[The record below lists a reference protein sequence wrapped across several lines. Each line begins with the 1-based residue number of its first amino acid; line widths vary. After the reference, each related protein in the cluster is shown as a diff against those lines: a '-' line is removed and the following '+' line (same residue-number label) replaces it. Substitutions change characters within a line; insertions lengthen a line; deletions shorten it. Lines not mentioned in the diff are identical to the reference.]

1 MKTINWGII
10 GCGDVTERKSG
21 PAFNKVEYS
30 KLIAVMRRHAE
41 KARDYAKRH
50 NVPYWYDNAGELINH
65 KDINAI
71 YIATPPSSHLEYA
84 IKALK
89 ANKHVYLEKP
99 MTLNAIEAVQLCD
112 VVASCKSKLTIAH
125 YRRQLP
131 MFRKVKELLDS
142 RIIGDIRC
150 ADITL
155 LQPIGT
161 DMITATED
169 NWRINK
175 AIAGGGYFHDL
186 APHQLDL
193 IHYLLGDYK
202 NAHGFAVNQ
211 SKTYD
216 AEDVV
221 NGIIELENRIPCRGL
236 WSFNVA
242 EESRKDEM
250 TIYGSLG
257 EIQFSLFGNE
267 VRYTKNDIT
276 EVYYFKHPEHIQQ
289 PMINATVNYFLDKGD
304 NPCSAQEGLRV
315 MEIMDKF
322 TS

>member
-30 KLIAVMRRHAE
+30 KLFAVMRRNDL

-50 NVPYWYDNAGELINH
+50 NVPYWYDNADELINH

-99 MTLNAIEAVQLCD
+99 MTLNAIEAAQLCE

-131 MFRKVKELLDS
+131 MFLKVKELLDS
-142 RIIGDIRC
+142 GVIGDIRC

-193 IHYLLGDYK
+193 INYLLGDYK

-211 SKTYD
+211 SETYD

-242 EESRKDEM
+242 EKSRKDEM

-257 EIQFSLFGNE
+257 EIQFSLFGSE
-267 VRYTKNDIT
+267 VRYTKNNT
-276 EVYYFKHPEHIQQ
+276 TKVYNFKHPEHIQL
-289 PMINATVNYFLDKGD
+289 PMINATVNYFLNKGD

-315 MEIMDKF
+315 MEIMDEF